1 MGAGLQPLDGWI
13 VIVKPMCFC
22 VFCIS
27 LFVFASLYFFFT
39 FVVSQLIW
47 WLGCVRCSLYAAY
60 AVHPAQPLK
69 SPKTANQHSFS
80 VFQHF
85 PDYSFLIYNLIIS
98 KLEIFFFKNTPLTHF
113 ILSLISNIGLKIV
126 EIWKKKNG
134 VVDRGDPPPLCG
146 QEPLPAPRQLE
157 PADGFYL
164 GMATGN
170 YHWGHHH
177 CCLHHHPLDLDHS
190 ASFYHGNNT
199 IQF

>member
-13 VIVKPMCFC
+13 VIVKPVCFC

-27 LFVFASLYFFFT
+27 LFVFASLYFSFT

-69 SPKTANQHSFS
+69 SPKTANRHSFS
-80 VFQHF
+80 AFQHF
-85 PDYSFLIYNLIIS
+85 PDYSFSISNLRIS
-98 KLEIFFFKNTPLTHF
+98 KLEIFLKKYSIDTLYIIVNIEYWIKNCWNL
-113 ILSLISNIGLKIV
+113 
-126 EIWKKKNG
+126 KKKNG